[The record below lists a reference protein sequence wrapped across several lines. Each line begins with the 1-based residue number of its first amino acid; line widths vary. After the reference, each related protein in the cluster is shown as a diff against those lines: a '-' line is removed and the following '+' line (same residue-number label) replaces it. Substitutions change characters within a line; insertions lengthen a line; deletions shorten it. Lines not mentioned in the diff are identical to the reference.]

1 MDVPDL
7 VGDEKDATAA
17 PTMPSSSTNL
27 KLDLLANHLKVKL
40 NDTVTETKDE
50 VRIEEEEDDEAR
62 SASSTRT
69 VKRTEIPPPPS
80 HRHVESTERFR
91 KIELL
96 RLFQE
101 LEQRGIR
108 LSGSY
113 SMTSSLDEMEQE
125 YEIVKSLQTKRQAV
139 KLYKGFMMNAVHA
152 IEFLNETYN
161 PFDFQ
166 LHGWSEH
173 VSLGVDD
180 YDDVFAE
187 IYEKYKHTGR
197 KMEPELKLAL
207 MLVMS
212 AATFHAKNTMLG
224 SFSASASKK
233 NAQPSNMKGPDPRAF
248 LDRLR
253 KQQPPPPPQSTVI
266 VEEEEDELSTTSSS
280 TPAVTT
286 SRRRKKPMTIN
297 I

>member
-1 MDVPDL
+1 MEVPDL
-7 VGDEKDATAA
+7 VGDEKVAAA
-17 PTMPSSSTNL
+17 PSSTTDF
-27 KLDLLANHLKVKL
+27 KLDLLANHLKV
-40 NDTVTETKDE
+40 NVRETETRADDVHIE
-50 VRIEEEEDDEAR
+50 EDEEEEEER
-62 SASSTRT
+62 SVSSVKKRSEFETRAS
-69 VKRTEIPPPPS
+69 
-80 HRHVESTERFR
+80 VESSSRFR

-113 SMTSSLDEMEQE
+113 SMSSSLEEMEQE
-125 YEIVKSLQTKRQAV
+125 YDIVKSIQTKRQAV
-139 KLYKGFMMNAVHA
+139 KLYKGFLMNAVHA
-152 IEFLNETYN
+152 MEFLNETYN

-173 VSLGVDD
+173 VSIGIDD

-187 IYEKYKHTGR
+187 IYEKYKHAGR

-212 AATFHAKNTMLG
+212 ATTFHAKNTMFG
-224 SFSASASKK
+224 SLRKK
-233 NAQPSNMKGPDPRAF
+233 PEAPQPRTQKQEQQQPMRGPDPRAF

-253 KQQPPPPPQSTVI
+253 KQQPAPAASNVI
-266 VEEEEDELSTTSSS
+266 VEEEEDDDSSTSSS
-280 TPAVTT
+280 TPMVTT
-286 SRRRKKPMTIN
+286 SRRKKKPMTIN